1 MSGTYKYKKVLIV
14 DDNEIDTFVNIKIME
29 NIDFAET
36 IIVKNSEIAALEYL
50 SIECKINED
59 YPDVIFLNPAMSPER
74 KGDFIKEFK
83 NLPKIEGKNRLIII
97 SVMEKQQQNDL
108 SIKRKAIYQALSKP
122 LTLEELLKI

>member
-1 MSGTYKYKKVLIV
+1 MPNTYKYKKVLIV
-14 DDNEIDTFVNIKIME
+14 DDNEIDTFVNMKIMK
-29 NIDFAET
+29 NIDFAEA
-36 IIVKNSEIAALEYL
+36 IIVKNSEISALEYL
-50 SIECKINED
+50 TECKTYND

-74 KGDFIKEFK
+74 KGDFIKEFQK
-83 NLPKIEGKNRLIII
+83 FPKIKGKNRLIII

>member
-1 MSGTYKYKKVLIV
+1 MQNTYKYKKVLIV
-14 DDNEIDTFVNIKIME
+14 DDNEIDTFVNMKIME

-36 IIVKNSEIAALEYL
+36 IIVKNSEVSALEYFTD
-50 SIECKINED
+50 ECKTND
-59 YPDVIFLNPAMSPER
+59 DFPDVIFLNPAMSPER
-74 KGDFIKEFK
+74 KGDFIKEFQK
-83 NLPKIEGKNRLIII
+83 FPKIEGKNRLIII